1 MFEHF
6 KKFTL
11 MEETNSV
18 ATDSTCNNALL
29 GEVFYR
35 SIRKEHEYEIEIPFE
50 DKRYTVFVT
59 LLEGSWF
66 PFQVSEVRI
75 KKPYKIKNSI
85 KKKVK
90 ALAAEFAIKNFA

>member
-1 MFEHF
+1 MFPNFEI
-6 KKFTL
+6 FTL
-11 MEETNSV
+11 MKKTDTITS
-18 ATDSTCNNALL
+18 DSTGNNALL

-50 DKRYTVFVT
+50 GNRYTVFVT

-75 KKPYKIKNSI
+75 KQPYKLKNSI
-85 KKKVK
+85 KKKIK
-90 ALAAEFAIKNFA
+90 ALASDFAIKNFA

>member
-1 MFEHF
+1 
-6 KKFTL
+6 
-11 MEETNSV
+11 MENQTPI
-18 ATDSTCNNALL
+18 TDQPANKNMACNLVL

-66 PFQVSEVRI
+66 PFQVSEVRM
-75 KKPYKIKNSI
+75 KQPYKIKNSI